1 MMNGPR
7 EAHGS
12 RSHRGLS
19 LSWRQAERAHSK
31 KHTPFP
37 QANPQTFL
45 SEVFRAFP
53 RVCGGGGCLE
63 EVCAPAGPPD
73 SVADVPL
80 TLFHPEKKQR
90 FGKLN

>member
-53 RVCGGGGCLE
+53 RVCGGGAAWRRC
-63 EVCAPAGPPD
+63 VH
-73 SVADVPL
+73 PL
-80 TLFHPEKKQR
+80 GLQTVWLTF
-90 FGKLN
+90 L